1 MFARYT
7 AAILTAA
14 SVALAA
20 PARGQTTFTAFLNGA
35 QEVPSRAT
43 PASGTGSVVLNATR
57 TQIVV
62 NLQFTGL
69 TAPMTI
75 AHIHEAAF
83 GVNGSVRF
91 DLGPLI
97 ALTGGGLNGTLTN
110 AMFAVTS
117 LQATAL
123 EAGNM
128 YFNVHTST
136 YPGGEI
142 RGQITAVPEPASMV
156 LLATGLAGIGLFVR
170 RRRSN

>member
-35 QEVPSRAT
+35 QEVPSRVTSAVG
-43 PASGTGSVVLNATR
+43 SGSVVLNAAR

-62 NLQFTGL
+62 NLQYFGL
-69 TAPMTI
+69 TAPMTV

-83 GVNGSVRF
+83 GVNGPVRF
-91 DLGPLI
+91 DLG
-97 ALTGGGLNGTLTN
+97 ALMLPGGINGSLTN

-117 LQATAL
+117 AQATAL

-136 YPGGEI
+136 FPGGEI
-142 RGQITAVPEPASMV
+142 RGQITTVPEPASMV
-156 LLATGLAGIGLFVR
+156 LLATGLAGIGLVVR
-170 RRRSN
+170 RRRSH